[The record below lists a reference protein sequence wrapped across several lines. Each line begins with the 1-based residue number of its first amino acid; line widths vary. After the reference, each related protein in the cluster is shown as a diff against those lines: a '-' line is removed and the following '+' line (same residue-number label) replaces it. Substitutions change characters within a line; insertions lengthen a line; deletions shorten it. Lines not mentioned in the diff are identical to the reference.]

1 MSFSTDVLTNVYSS
15 AHGGYERRDEEFPWD
30 SSERQGNGILHPA
43 KAGFRM
49 TRRPFVI
56 LKERI
61 TTEESHFLVILN
73 SSKAS
78 EESPSVAPLF

>member
-56 LKERI
+56 L
-61 TTEESHFLVILN
+61 TLN
-73 SSKAS
+73 KVKGKNLLQMGSFVPPKVNS
-78 EESPSVAPLF
+78 